1 MSLLFETIACI
12 DGRLQSLKWHQA
24 RLNRSFTSLYKAT
37 PEIVL
42 EDIQVPEF
50 ANAGLWKCRVT
61 FDSSHY
67 TINFE
72 PYTRLKIQTL
82 KLIESG
88 ISYSFKFSDRTEIL
102 ELFQKRGNADDIL
115 IIKDGMVMDS
125 SKANVMLFD
134 GNEWFTPEQPLLP
147 GTMRAQLLE
156 EGKIKAKPIYKTDL
170 AQYQKIMLVSA
181 MNPFDELR
189 ALKLPE
195 AILD

>member
-1 MSLLFETIACI
+1 M
-12 DGRLQSLKWHQA
+12 
-24 RLNRSFTSLYKAT
+24 
-37 PEIVL
+37 
-42 EDIQVPEF
+42 
-50 ANAGLWKCRVT
+50 
-61 FDSSHY
+61 
-67 TINFE
+67 
-72 PYTRLKIQTL
+72 
-82 KLIESG
+82 ESG
-88 ISYSFKFSDRTEIL
+88 ISYALKFVDRTEIY
-102 ELFQKRGNADDIL
+102 ELIKKRGIADDIL
-115 IIKDGMVMDS
+115 IIKDDLITDS